1 MTNLFDLMPDMRV
14 APKQHEFRQFLHS
27 KSGLDFETSVDLFDF
42 SNFIDENYSIDFPKS
57 IPFASDPSL
66 KDMPFGP
73 VGTIETSGCIVLT
86 AKVILDYFGYS
97 DIIVEDILE
106 TCVSK
111 GYRMWKFPKLSK
123 SLNLEKMSLDDIKK
137 EFQNNSEVIT
147 CKTLSDLY
155 NKFGKPYGIGG
166 SVYFLDNLIAL
177 LSNESE
183 KLNIGYHTRIRNI
196 NILISNLEKGIPVP
210 MRVNNRIYLDNPHK
224 KGGHYV
230 TLFAIKYGSAIV
242 VDTSK
247 EKGLYCLPFERL
259 MEAAIEDPDLTCVWD
274 LQLIKRK

>member
-27 KSGLDFETSVDLFDF
+27 KSGLDFEDSVDLF
-42 SNFIDENYSIDFPKS
+42 NFAGFAEENHSIDFPKS
-57 IPFASDPSL
+57 IPFASNPKW

-73 VGTIETSGCIVLT
+73 VGTIETSGCVVLT

-97 DIIVEDILE
+97 DITIEDINKL
-106 TCVSK
+106 CVSK

-123 SLNLEKMSLDDIKK
+123 SLNLEEISLDNVKK
-137 EFQNNSEVIT
+137 EFPNVSEVIS
-147 CKTLSDLY
+147 CNTLSDLY
-155 NKFGKPYGIGG
+155 DKFGKPVGIGG
-166 SVYFLDNLIAL
+166 SVYFIDNLISV

-183 KLNIGYHTRIRNI
+183 KLNVGYHTRIKKVSDLI
-196 NILISNLEKGIPVP
+196 NNLEKGIPVP

-224 KGGHYV
+224 KEGHYV
-230 TLFAIKYGSAIV
+230 TLFAIKYGTAIV

-259 MEAAIEDPDLTCVWD
+259 MQAAIADPDLTCIWD
-274 LQLIKRK
+274 LQPIKRR

>member
-27 KSGLDFETSVDLFDF
+27 KSGLDFEDSVDSFNF
-42 SNFIDENYSIDFPKS
+42 SAFAEENHSIDFPKS
-57 IPFASDPSL
+57 IPFASNPEW

-73 VGTIETSGCIVLT
+73 VGTIETSGCVVLT

-97 DIIVEDILE
+97 DITIEDITRL
-106 TCVSK
+106 CVSK

-123 SLNLEKMSLDDIKK
+123 SLNLEEISLDNVKK
-137 EFQNNSEVIT
+137 EFPNVSEVIT
-147 CKTLSDLY
+147 CNTLSDLY
-155 NKFGKPYGIGG
+155 DKFGKPVGIGG
-166 SVYFLDNLIAL
+166 SVYFIDNLISV

-183 KLNIGYHTRIRNI
+183 KLNIGYHTRIKKVSDLI
-196 NILISNLEKGIPVP
+196 NNLEKGIPVP

-224 KGGHYV
+224 KEGHYV
-230 TLFAIKYGSAIV
+230 TLFAIKYGTAIV

-259 MEAAIEDPDLTCVWD
+259 MQAAIADPDLTCIWD
-274 LQLIKRK
+274 LQPIKRR